1 MCVHARPNAVLE
13 SRSPRAAARSATP
26 QRNLGRLSH
35 LKAPR
40 CSQAAPLSCSPPL
53 PARRNRSRAATKEHR
68 QERRTFG
75 WPGALL
81 GKVGSARTKIPRG
94 PLGARSHGETM
105 QRDKPVLF
113 HLSTK
118 ICETNWFTPGY
129 VGEEQAHDNPGV
141 SAVGFFPRRGPSGWT
156 PLSGTRGAHAAAL
169 HQASGAVLGFAM
181 ALAASARMFALK
193 YSTVKQPVGR

>member
-13 SRSPRAAARSATP
+13 TRSPRAAARSATP
-26 QRNLGRLSH
+26 QRNLGHLSH

-53 PARRNRSRAATKEHR
+53 PARWNCSRAATKEHR

-81 GKVGSARTKIPRG
+81 GEAGSARTKIPRG
-94 PLGARSHGETM
+94 PLGARSHCETM
-105 QRDKPVLF
+105 QREKPVLF
-113 HLSTK
+113 HLGPK

-129 VGEEQAHDNPGV
+129 VGEEQAHDNLGV
-141 SAVGFFPRRGPSGWT
+141 FAVGFFPRCSPSGWT
-156 PLSGTRGAHAAAL
+156 SRSQACGELTQQPCTR
-169 HQASGAVLGFAM
+169 QAEQFLGSPWRW
-181 ALAASARMFALK
+181 LPQQGCLL
-193 YSTVKQPVGR
+193 